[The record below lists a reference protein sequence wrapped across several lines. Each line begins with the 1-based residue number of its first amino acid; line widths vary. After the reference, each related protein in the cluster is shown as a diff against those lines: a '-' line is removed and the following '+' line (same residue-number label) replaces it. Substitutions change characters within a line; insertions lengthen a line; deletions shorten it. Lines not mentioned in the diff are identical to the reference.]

1 MKDDL
6 GRDIDYLRISLTE
19 RCNLRCL
26 YCMPEEGVPLVDHGD
41 VLSFEEMF
49 HLAWL
54 MVEHAGITKIRITG
68 GEPLVRQ
75 GVVSAVRSLSALS
88 LDELV
93 MTTNGLLLP
102 EFALGLAQAGLHRVN
117 VSLDSLREERLRRIT
132 RRDISLGMIERGI
145 RSAVDVG
152 LSPVKVNCVV
162 VRGMNDDELVDFL
175 EWSRNTDVQV
185 RFIEHMPTRL
195 QGNEFVSADEIL
207 EKLSAAG
214 GIEEVET
221 GYTSTDRLFR
231 MVESGTLFGI
241 IAPFSHD
248 MCSRC
253 RRLRLTACGEL
264 VTCLSG
270 EKRLDLKGLLR
281 GNVDEAGMVMAI
293 RRAIEEKPAA
303 HGGCGHVDMW
313 KLGG

>member
-1 MKDDL
+1 MIDGL

-75 GVVSAVRSLSALS
+75 GVVTAVRSLSALS

-102 EFALGLAQAGLHRVN
+102 EFALGLARAGLHRVN
-117 VSLDSLREERLRRIT
+117 VSLDSLRNERLRRIT
-132 RRDISLGMIERGI
+132 RRNISLGMIEEGI
-145 RSAVDVG
+145 RSAVDAG

-162 VRGMNDDELVDFL
+162 VRGMNDDELVDIL
-175 EWSRNTDVQV
+175 EWSRKMDVQV

-195 QGNEFVSADEIL
+195 QGNEFVPADEIL
-207 EKLSAAG
+207 EKLSEAG
-214 GIEEVET
+214 RIEETET
-221 GYTSTDRLFR
+221 GYTSTDLLFR
-231 MVESGTLFGI
+231 MEESGILFGI
-241 IAPFSHD
+241 VAPFSHD
-248 MCSRC
+248 MCGRC

-270 EKRLDLKGLLR
+270 DHRVNLKELLR
-281 GNVDEAGMVMAI
+281 GKVDEARMVMTI
-293 RRAIEEKPAA
+293 RQAIEEKPAA
-303 HGGCGHVDMW
+303 HGGCGRVDMW

>member
-1 MKDDL
+1 MIDGL

-41 VLSFEEMF
+41 VLSIEEMF

-68 GEPLVRQ
+68 GEPLVRK
-75 GVVSAVRSLSALS
+75 GVVFAVRSLSALS

-117 VSLDSLREERLRRIT
+117 VSLDSLRDERLRTFT
-132 RRDISLGMIERGI
+132 RRDISLGMIEEGI
-145 RSAVDVG
+145 RSAVYSG
-152 LSPVKVNCVV
+152 LTPVKVNCVV

-175 EWSRNTDVQV
+175 EWSRNMDVQV
-185 RFIEHMPTRL
+185 RFIEHMPTIL
-195 QGNEFVSADEIL
+195 HGNEFVSADDIL
-207 EKLSAAG
+207 TKLSAAG
-214 GIEEVET
+214 RIEEVET
-221 GYTSTDRLFR
+221 GDSSTDRLFK
-231 MVESGTLFGI
+231 MEESGILFGI
-241 IAPFSHD
+241 IAPFSHN
-248 MCSRC
+248 MCGRC

-270 EKRLDLKGLLR
+270 DHRLDLKELLR
-281 GNVDEAGMVMAI
+281 GNEDEAKIVMAI
-293 RRAIEEKPAA
+293 RQAIEEKPAA
-303 HGGCGHVDMW
+303 HGGCGRVDMW

>member
-1 MKDDL
+1 MIDGL
-6 GRDIDYLRISLTE
+6 GRDIDYLRLSLTE

-41 VLSFEEMF
+41 VLSIEEMF

-68 GEPLVRQ
+68 GEPLVRR
-75 GVVSAVRSLSALS
+75 GVVAAVTSLSALS

-102 EFALGLAQAGLHRVN
+102 EFASSLVRAGLHRVN
-117 VSLDSLREERLRRIT
+117 VSLDSLRNERLRRIT
-132 RRDISLGMIERGI
+132 RRDVSLGMIEKGI
-145 RSAVDVG
+145 RSAVEAG
-152 LSPVKVNCVV
+152 LAPVKVNCVV

-175 EWSRNTDVQV
+175 EWSRSMNVQV

-195 QGNEFVSADEIL
+195 QGNEFVSAAEIL

-214 GIEEVET
+214 GIEEEET
-221 GYTSTDRLFR
+221 GQRSTDRLFR
-231 MVESGTLFGI
+231 MEESGTLFGI
-241 IAPFSHD
+241 VAPFSHD
-248 MCSRC
+248 MCGRC

-270 EKRLDLKGLLR
+270 DHRVDLKRMLR
-281 GNVDEAGMVMAI
+281 EKVDEARIVMSI
-293 RRAIEEKPAA
+293 RQAIEEKPAA
-303 HGGCGHVDMW
+303 HGGCGRVDMW